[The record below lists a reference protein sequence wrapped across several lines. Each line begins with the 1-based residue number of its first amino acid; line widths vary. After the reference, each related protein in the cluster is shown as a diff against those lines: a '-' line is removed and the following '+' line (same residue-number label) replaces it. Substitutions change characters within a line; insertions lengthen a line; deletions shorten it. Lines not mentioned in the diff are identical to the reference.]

1 MINVVINVLICF
13 LNIII
18 ILNIF
23 VQITYVTQET
33 HPSSR
38 GSGWELPPLKKI
50 TLKRSKIYNRLYFI
64 KYPTVKREKPTL
76 NYNFYLVLSYMIQL
90 L

>member
-1 MINVVINVLICF
+1 MINVIINVLICF

-23 VQITYVTQET
+23 AQITYVTQET

-38 GSGWELPPLKKI
+38 GSGWGLPP
-50 TLKRSKIYNRLYFI
+50 
-64 KYPTVKREKPTL
+64 
-76 NYNFYLVLSYMIQL
+76 
-90 L
+90 